1 MLRGATAALREG
13 GLHVRPAD
21 VRAPSELSQPRRTD
35 HLGALLLR
43 AHEACCLAGMIDEA
57 QEAWLRAHD
66 GWQTAFDSLD
76 VRTVCSKFSLRV
88 AKKEPKSVA
97 LGSIPTKG
105 AKNSCLPFYKAS
117 YFPIYL
123 RFAIRT
129 RFFSPPTDSIFVPV
143 LQPPPGSPQV
153 VPPIYQLIARG
164 YQKNVSWVH
173 DDLWVPHQNYLL
185 TSLTAI

>member
-1 MLRGATAALREG
+1 MSRILRSVKTDDV
-13 GLHVRPAD
+13 VRVSAKNSGKRNIYIPAKNR
-21 VRAPSELSQPRRTD
+21 V
-35 HLGALLLR
+35 
-43 AHEACCLAGMIDEA
+43 CAGS
-57 QEAWLRAHD
+57 RC
-66 GWQTAFDSLD
+66 LD

-129 RFFSPPTDSIFVPV
+129 RFFSPPTDSIFVRL

-153 VPPIYQLIARG
+153 VPGSRAKFKKSRTR
-164 YQKNVSWVH
+164 VS
-173 DDLWVPHQNYLL
+173 PSRRTKPQHQRAPQHA
-185 TSLTAI
+185 TRV